1 MPRSGISPTNS
12 GSRPITLG
20 VRSGSCSSEEKRSQ
34 PAFTEGAPMVEQSSA
49 PSWIRRAGHYRML
62 RECRYEDLIRT
73 DFSRLFAFS
82 AGASGHLLD
91 AGCGTGNETVNLRR
105 QAPRLRIYGV
115 DVSPAALAIAV
126 TRPETSDSIFYR
138 SALESLPF
146 PDGVFDYIASHEVI
160 EHVEDPA
167 VVLREFSRVL
177 KPAGVCVIATPNG
190 ASLWIEHLR
199 QRVMR
204 LCGRR
209 GAPVGAD
216 HTRPPSFWRHEWRRA
231 RVSAL
236 RRAGSVDADAEPALR
251 ALARGAAG
259 QLAALRPGE
268 VPPAQA
274 RRRRRHI
281 RGSHAMLPGVP
292 CRPRR
297 ARIDARVRQR
307 PPLRAQCRRT
317 GRFHR
322 ARRRAGRGGRR
333 LPGPDFRN
341 PLVHAGRAVP
351 VGSVPAAW
359 RAVGAKSFLCRAPA
373 GSDSIGVRCRAVS
386 PTASTL
392 IKTLQNSWLGRED
405 SNLRMAESKS
415 AALPLGY
422 APTALA

>member
-1 MPRSGISPTNS
+1 
-12 GSRPITLG
+12 
-20 VRSGSCSSEEKRSQ
+20 
-34 PAFTEGAPMVEQSSA
+34 MVDQSSA

-91 AGCGTGNETVNLRR
+91 AGCGTGNETVNLQR

-216 HTRPPSFWRHEWRRA
+216 HTRPPSFWRHEFRHAGFVLDRQIFDGAALEFQLFVAPVRWMPMLSRLFEPL
-231 RVSAL
+231 RVVPLVNWLLCDRVKFRL
-236 RRAGSVDADAEPALR
+236 RRPDAGGGTSGEVMPCCPVCRAGLDEQGSMLVCGNGHRFARNAAGLVDFTGLAAEPAAVAEGSPDPISEIPSFTPAGRSRWVRYLR
-251 ALARGAAG
+251 RGALLGLSLFYAG
-259 QLAALRPGE
+259 LLLALIPLAFAVGLFH
-268 VPPAQA
+268 Q
-274 RRRRRHI
+274 
-281 RGSHAMLPGVP
+281 
-292 CRPRR
+292 
-297 ARIDARVRQR
+297 
-307 PPLRAQCRRT
+307 PLRR
-317 GRFHR
+317 
-322 ARRRAGRGGRR
+322 
-333 LPGPDFRN
+333 
-341 PLVHAGRAVP
+341 
-351 VGSVPAAW
+351 
-359 RAVGAKSFLCRAPA
+359 
-373 GSDSIGVRCRAVS
+373 
-386 PTASTL
+386 
-392 IKTLQNSWLGRED
+392 
-405 SNLRMAESKS
+405 
-415 AALPLGY
+415 
-422 APTALA
+422 

>member
-1 MPRSGISPTNS
+1 
-12 GSRPITLG
+12 
-20 VRSGSCSSEEKRSQ
+20 
-34 PAFTEGAPMVEQSSA
+34 MVDQSSA

-91 AGCGTGNETVNLRR
+91 AGCGTGNETVNLQR
-105 QAPRLRIYGV
+105 QAPRLRIYGL

-138 SALESLPF
+138 STLETLPF

-216 HTRPPSFWRHEWRRA
+216 HTRPPSFWRHEF
-231 RVSAL
+231 
-236 RRAGSVDADAEPALR
+236 RRAGFVLDRQIFDGAALEFQLFVAPVRWMPMLSRLFEPLRVVPLVNWLLCDRVKFRLRRPDAGSGTSGEVMPCCPVCRAGLGERGSILVCGNGHRFARNAAGLVDFTGLAAEPTVVA
-251 ALARGAAG
+251 
-259 QLAALRPGE
+259 E
-268 VPPAQA
+268 
-274 RRRRRHI
+274 
-281 RGSHAMLPGVP
+281 GSTDPISEIP
-292 CRPRR
+292 SFTP
-297 ARIDARVRQR
+297 
-307 PPLRAQCRRT
+307 
-317 GRFHR
+317 
-322 ARRRAGRGGRR
+322 AGRSRWVRCLRR
-333 LPGPDFRN
+333 GTLLGLSLFYAGFLVALV
-341 PLVHAGRAVP
+341 PLAF
-351 VGSVPAAW
+351 
-359 RAVGAKSFLCRAPA
+359 AVGLFHQPFR
-373 GSDSIGVRCRAVS
+373 R
-386 PTASTL
+386 
-392 IKTLQNSWLGRED
+392 
-405 SNLRMAESKS
+405 
-415 AALPLGY
+415 
-422 APTALA
+422 

>member
-1 MPRSGISPTNS
+1 
-12 GSRPITLG
+12 
-20 VRSGSCSSEEKRSQ
+20 
-34 PAFTEGAPMVEQSSA
+34 MVEQSSA

-82 AGASGHLLD
+82 AGASGHLLV
-91 AGCGTGNETVNLRR
+91 AGCGTGNETVNLQR

-216 HTRPPSFWRHEWRRA
+216 HTRPPSFWRHEFRHAGFVLDRQIFDGAALEFQLFVAPVRWMPMLSRLFEPL
-231 RVSAL
+231 RVVPLVNWLLCDRVKFRL
-236 RRAGSVDADAEPALR
+236 RRPDAGDGTSGEVTPCCPVCRAGLDERGSMLVCGNGHRFACNAAGLVDFTGLAAEPAAVAEGSPDPISEIPSFTPAGRSRWVRYLR
-251 ALARGAAG
+251 RGALLGLSLFYAG
-259 QLAALRPGE
+259 FLLAL
-268 VPPAQA
+268 VPLAY
-274 RRRRRHI
+274 
-281 RGSHAMLPGVP
+281 
-292 CRPRR
+292 
-297 ARIDARVRQR
+297 
-307 PPLRAQCRRT
+307 
-317 GRFHR
+317 
-322 ARRRAGRGGRR
+322 
-333 LPGPDFRN
+333 
-341 PLVHAGRAVP
+341 
-351 VGSVPAAW
+351 
-359 RAVGAKSFLCRAPA
+359 AVGLFHQPFR
-373 GSDSIGVRCRAVS
+373 R
-386 PTASTL
+386 
-392 IKTLQNSWLGRED
+392 
-405 SNLRMAESKS
+405 
-415 AALPLGY
+415 
-422 APTALA
+422 